1 MKRKNTNTTIF
12 MVPTL
17 KTPKDSLRDNGF
29 INAYIKDEI
38 LDNDY
43 KDCIYLLFKAI
54 NLDSFKDFIDG
65 EYNRTKDIIE
75 DYDYDKGFVI
85 VIYSLQSKFKKDFNT
100 IKEGKYSKTSIE
112 FQKLFTKVLKLKK
125 NGLHR
130 DELSLQY
137 RIFNKTKDLIEYW
150 KNLIGVDDWKDEW
163 EVWPLFN
170 TDNEKLTK
178 KIINEYS

>member
-17 KTPKDSLRDNGF
+17 NTPKDSLRNNGF

-38 LDNDY
+38 SDNDY
-43 KDCIYLLFKAI
+43 KNCIYLLFKPTNI
-54 NLDSFKDFIDG
+54 DSFKDFIDG
-65 EYNRTKDIIE
+65 EYDRTKDVIE
-75 DYDYDKGFVI
+75 DYDYDEGFVI
-85 VIYSLQSKFKKDFNT
+85 VTYSLQSKFKKDFKI
-100 IKEGKYSKTSIE
+100 IKEGKYSKTSTQ
-112 FQKLFTKVLKLKK
+112 FQKLFPKVLKLKK

-150 KNLIGVDDWKDEW
+150 KNLTGIDDWKDDW

-170 TDNEKLTK
+170 EDNEKLTK
-178 KIINEYS
+178 KIINEYN